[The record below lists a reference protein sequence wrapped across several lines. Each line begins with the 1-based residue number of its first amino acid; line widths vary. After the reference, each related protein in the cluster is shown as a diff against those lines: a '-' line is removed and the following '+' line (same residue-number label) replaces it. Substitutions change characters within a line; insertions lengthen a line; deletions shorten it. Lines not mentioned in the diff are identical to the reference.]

1 MKGKVVRGEKDGG
14 RLEKENLKC
23 VHYVLRV
30 FFNLFVCCFF
40 EGCHFIGKENEN
52 YETALHFPFF

>member
-30 FFNLFVCCFF
+30 FFNLFVCGFF
-40 EGCHFIGKENEN
+40 EGCHFIGKEN
-52 YETALHFPFF
+52 

>member
-1 MKGKVVRGEKDGG
+1 MKGKVVQGEKDGG

-30 FFNLFVCCFF
+30 FFNLFDCCFF
-40 EGCHFIGKENEN
+40 EGCHFIGKEN
-52 YETALHFPFF
+52 